1 MSRALAIIARDVQ
14 MTYRD
19 GAASTP
25 ALRGVSL
32 EMDAGEFLLLMG
44 PSGSGK
50 TTLLSI
56 LGGILTPTSG
66 EVVALGTRLGSLNP
80 SALARFRLA
89 NLGFVF
95 QGFNLFGALTARE
108 NVSLALSLKG
118 EHNSKV
124 RAQADGLLGEVGLR
138 EKADST
144 PAQLSAGEKQRVA
157 IARALACAP
166 RIIMADEPTASLD
179 SENGKAVTD
188 LLRALAKSRNAAVL
202 TVTHD
207 PRIVDVADRIVY
219 LEDGMLKDSP
229 AAAH

>member
-1 MSRALAIIARDVQ
+1 MSRALAIIAHDVQ

-19 GAASTP
+19 GATATR

-32 EMDAGEFLLLMG
+32 EMNAGEFLLLMG

-66 EVVALGTRLGSLNP
+66 EVVALGTRLSSLNP

-108 NVSLALSLKG
+108 NVALALALKG
-118 EHNSKV
+118 ERKSKI
-124 RAQADGLLGEVGLR
+124 RAQADALLAEVGLR
-138 EKADST
+138 DKNDSR
-144 PAQLSAGEKQRVA
+144 PAELSAGEKQRVA
-157 IARALACAP
+157 IARALACSP

-188 LLRALAKSRNAAVL
+188 LLCALAKSRGAAVL

>member
-19 GAASTP
+19 GATATH

-32 EMDAGEFLLLMG
+32 EMNAGEFLLLMG

-95 QGFNLFGALTARE
+95 QGFNLFGALTSRDNA
-108 NVSLALSLKG
+108 
-118 EHNSKV
+118 KV
-124 RAQADGLLGEVGLR
+124 RAQADALLAEVGLR
-138 EKADST
+138 DKNDSR
-144 PAQLSAGEKQRVA
+144 PAELSAGEKQRVA
-157 IARALACAP
+157 IARALACSP

-188 LLRALAKSRNAAVL
+188 LLCALAKSRGAAVL

-207 PRIVDVADRIVY
+207 PRIADVADRIVY
-219 LEDGMLKDSP
+219 LEDGALKDSP
-229 AAAH
+229 VGAH

>member
-19 GAASTP
+19 GATATH

-32 EMDAGEFLLLMG
+32 EMNAGEFLLLMG

-66 EVVALGTRLGSLNP
+66 EVVALGTRLGSLGP

-95 QGFNLFGALTARE
+95 QGFNLFGALTSRE
-108 NVSLALSLKG
+108 NVALALALKG
-118 EHNSKV
+118 ERNAKV
-124 RAQADGLLGEVGLR
+124 RAQADALLAEVGLR
-138 EKADST
+138 DKNDSR
-144 PAQLSAGEKQRVA
+144 PAELSAGEKQRVA
-157 IARALACAP
+157 IARALACSP

-188 LLRALAKSRNAAVL
+188 LLCALAKSRGAAVL

-207 PRIVDVADRIVY
+207 PRIADVADRIVY
-219 LEDGMLKDSP
+219 LEDGALKDSP
-229 AAAH
+229 VGAH